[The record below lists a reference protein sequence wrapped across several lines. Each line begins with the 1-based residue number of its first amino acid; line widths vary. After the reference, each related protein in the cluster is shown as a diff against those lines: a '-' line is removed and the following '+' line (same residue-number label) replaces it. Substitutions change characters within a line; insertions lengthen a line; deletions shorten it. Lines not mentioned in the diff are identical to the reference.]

1 LPKERATTEDT
12 DVFRVPALVSEDDDT
27 GPIVVATRLVCV
39 AGAEVGRTF
48 GLGSKSLMI
57 GRGGGVDVD
66 VRLENTDVSRNH
78 ARLWADDKGF
88 HVQDLGSLN
97 GTFINGTRVDGNA
110 TLNLGDRIQVG
121 STIFVLLHHDEL
133 ESRMRQLQRIDAMS
147 TMVGGLAHDFR
158 NFLTVILGG
167 LENLDASLTATTD
180 EQRQVIDD
188 MKTATEGAIGLARK
202 LLDLGRNQP
211 NSFFR
216 VSVLELV
223 TESIR
228 MAQRIVGASISI
240 ASELR
245 PDAWVSGSRQEL
257 QQVLLNLLVNARDAM
272 PDGGIVRISAQPI
285 RFDRANAS
293 ALHLPSDG
301 EYIEVIV
308 ADTGGGMDEVT
319 LARAFEPFFTTK
331 PIGKGTG
338 LGLAM
343 VHSIVK
349 RHSGTVIANSK
360 LGSGTTFRIL
370 IPSAGSASVVP

>member
-1 LPKERATTEDT
+1 MPKERATTEDT